1 MQSKTDKMTK
11 QVKVIAT
18 KSDSLN
24 SISRTYHGKKE
35 LTLENCLLTMAHMP
49 WEIKQKTNILRHG
62 KYLKKRMQINLQK
75 ENM

>member
-49 WEIKQKTNILRHG
+49 
-62 KYLKKRMQINLQK
+62 
-75 ENM
+75 